1 MPLTLDPTLYLPPPL
16 ETGISPKAANAL
28 ALVFAASYVG
38 SLYVAPLVFPWAGR
52 TPKGDS
58 TTAEDAA
65 SHIPVGHRD
74 HPATMKMR
82 MRAVSMA
89 TRLSILGVY
98 WTVKQVGGYDVRG
111 ALVPT
116 LRLLGLHSAGSQMPL
131 AYLLAPTL
139 FLGPLFA
146 SWLDCTLPGQA
157 HFGQWRWGLA
167 ERRNYLVGPVTEELL
182 FRSCILAV
190 SILGGLPASWL
201 VFGTPLWFGL
211 AHAHHALQT
220 YRDGGRTRDA
230 LWRAGLGCLFQMSY
244 TTLFGW
250 FASYLYIRTGSVLPP
265 VISHIFC
272 NVMGIYGPGTASRR
286 HPKNKLAISVA
297 YLAGI
302 AGFIWGLTKL

>member
-1 MPLTLDPTLYLPPPL
+1 MPLTLDPILTLPPPL
-16 ETGISPKAANAL
+16 ETGLSPKAANAL
-28 ALVFAASYVG
+28 AFVFAASYVG
-38 SLYVAPLVFPWAGR
+38 SLYIAPLLPWAGR
-52 TPKGDS
+52 PFKE
-58 TTAEDAA
+58 TTTTVEEA
-65 SHIPVGHRD
+65 SSRVPVGHRD
-74 HPATMKMR
+74 HPATMRMR
-82 MRAVSMA
+82 MRAVSAA
-89 TRLSILGVY
+89 TRLSLVGVF
-98 WTVKQVGGYDVRG
+98 WTVKTVGDYDVRG

-116 LRLLGLHSAGSQMPL
+116 LNLLGLRSSGLHMPL

-146 SWLDCTLPGQA
+146 SWLDGTLPGQA
-157 HFGQWRWGLA
+157 KFGSFRWGLA

-182 FRSCILAV
+182 FRSCIIAV
-190 SILGGLPASWL
+190 SILGSMSASWL

-265 VISHIFC
+265 VVSHVFC
-272 NVMGIYGPGTASRR
+272 NIMGIYGPGTASRR
-286 HPKNKLAISVA
+286 HPSHKLAISVA
-297 YLAGI
+297 YLAGV
-302 AGFIWGLTKL
+302 AGFIWGLTKF